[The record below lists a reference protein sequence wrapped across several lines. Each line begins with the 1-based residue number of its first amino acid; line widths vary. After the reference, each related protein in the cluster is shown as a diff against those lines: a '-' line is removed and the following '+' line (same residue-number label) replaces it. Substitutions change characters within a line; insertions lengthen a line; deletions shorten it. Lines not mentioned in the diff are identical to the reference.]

1 MDLFVHVYIK
11 FVKKYLFFI
20 DTFIRNLWAATDLF
34 TSLFTVA
41 FISRKLSRSP
51 YWPWKNV
58 SLRSVTWEEYT
69 LHKICLLQIFKV
81 RSDGARNSQ

>member
-20 DTFIRNLWAATDLF
+20 DTFIRNLWAATNLF

-51 YWPWKNV
+51 LNV
-58 SLRSVTWEEYT
+58 SNSSGLCYKALAVIGYDS
-69 LHKICLLQIFKV
+69 IIIFKL
-81 RSDGARNSQ
+81 RMPL

>member
-51 YWPWKNV
+51 PKHTIYTIINCSQNFSVHCEMNKN
-58 SLRSVTWEEYT
+58 
-69 LHKICLLQIFKV
+69 KQK
-81 RSDGARNSQ
+81 